1 MYTQRDRTGQE
12 RRDDRQLHSSRIQ
25 SETLTDSF
33 FILFHSFSALL
44 DGLLRVMESLVRFV
58 VWHKVVI
65 PPSCPSSLFFA
76 FASFVVKNEKKGKQE
91 ERKKK
96 ELFFFFLL
104 LAEPSVLC
112 LTCSASSIN
121 RGRTIAWLSLTYQW
135 PAQPPSLQSFSR
147 SFSLSL
153 SRL

>member
-96 ELFFFFLL
+96 ELFFFFFF
-104 LAEPSVLC
+104 C
-112 LTCSASSIN
+112 
-121 RGRTIAWLSLTYQW
+121 
-135 PAQPPSLQSFSR
+135 SR
-147 SFSLSL
+147 SPACCV
-153 SRL
+153 